1 MSLAESYRTPGPQ
14 YLVAGR
20 YRLKSRIGG
29 GGMGTVWLA
38 RDQLLDR
45 DVAVKQVLSTEG
57 LSDDSADNARKRAMR
72 EGRIAA
78 KLGHRNAI
86 AMHDVAL
93 DRGEPWLVMEYLP
106 SRSIAQILY
115 SAGTLDVTES
125 AKIGAQVADAMT
137 EAHAAGIVH
146 RDIKPGN
153 ILISESGR
161 NVGLVKLTDFG
172 ISRAKDDITLTQ
184 TGVITGTPAYF
195 APEVARG
202 AEPSEASDV
211 YSLGATVYTMVEGE
225 PPFGVDDNSLV
236 MLHKVARA
244 QINPMKRAGAL
255 EPVLL
260 HMLEPSPTKRITM
273 AQARDELIAVA
284 SGGRASADQVLTSL
298 IPRASGVT
306 TLPPQTPHGAGPGQS
321 SQPDSARP
329 GGFPSARPASDRRNP
344 GTSVAAGWQTPA
356 SPHRHHTLV
365 SSTPPF
371 QSGQYPSGQYPSGQ
385 YQGEHYPIDPYA
397 SLPPSQRAS
406 GTSPTTLALAV
417 LGFFVVLAV
426 VIVLAIV
433 LMR

>member
-1 MSLAESYRTPGPQ
+1 
-14 YLVAGR
+14 
-20 YRLKSRIGG
+20 
-29 GGMGTVWLA
+29 MGTVWLA

-78 KLGHRNAI
+78 KLAHRNAI

-106 SRSIAQILY
+106 SRSIAQILH
-115 SAGTLDVTES
+115 SSGTLEVTEA

-161 NVGLVKLTDFG
+161 NAGLVKLTDFG
-172 ISRAKDDITLTQ
+172 ISRAKDDVSLTQ

-202 AEPSEASDV
+202 AEPSEASAV
-211 YSLGATVYTMVEGE
+211 YSLGATIYTMVEGE

-244 QINPMKRAGAL
+244 QINPMTRAGAL
-255 EPVLL
+255 ESVLL
-260 HMLEPSPTKRITM
+260 QMLEPSPKKRITM
-273 AQARDELIAVA
+273 SQARDELVAAA
-284 SGGRASADQVLTSL
+284 SGGHASADQVLTSL
-298 IPRASGVT
+298 IPRSGVA
-306 TLPPQTPHGAGPGQS
+306 TLPPHPRTDPGVGARQGQPHSGRS
-321 SQPDSARP
+321 
-329 GGFPSARPASDRRNP
+329 ASDYPAAAFRSTPSRP
-344 GTSVAAGWQTPA
+344 TSSGGASVAGGWQTSQSAAP
-356 SPHRHHTLV
+356 STHRDHTLV
-365 SSTPPF
+365 SSTPHF
-371 QSGQYPSGQYPSGQ
+371 PSEMYS
-385 YQGEHYPIDPYA
+385 
-397 SLPPSQRAS
+397 SPPPRQHSS
-406 GTSPTTLALAV
+406 GTSSTALAAAV
-417 LGFFVVLAV
+417 FVFFVVLAIV
-426 VIVLAIV
+426 VVLAIA

>member
-1 MSLAESYRTPGPQ
+1 
-14 YLVAGR
+14 
-20 YRLKSRIGG
+20 
-29 GGMGTVWLA
+29 
-38 RDQLLDR
+38 
-45 DVAVKQVLSTEG
+45 
-57 LSDDSADNARKRAMR
+57 
-72 EGRIAA
+72 
-78 KLGHRNAI
+78 
-86 AMHDVAL
+86 
-93 DRGEPWLVMEYLP
+93 
-106 SRSIAQILY
+106 
-115 SAGTLDVTES
+115 
-125 AKIGAQVADAMT
+125 MT

-161 NVGLVKLTDFG
+161 NAGLVKLTDFG
-172 ISRAKDDITLTQ
+172 ISRAKDDVSLTQ

-298 IPRASGVT
+298 IPRASGAA
-306 TLPPQTPHGAGPGQS
+306 TLPPQTPHGAANAGLGQT

-329 GGFPSARPASDRRNP
+329 GGFPSGRPSDRRTS
-344 GTSVAAGWQTPA
+344 GASVATGWQTPP
-356 SPHRHHTLV
+356 SQPRHHTLV

-371 QSGQYPSGQYPSGQ
+371 PSGQYPSGQYPSGQ

-397 SLPPSQRAS
+397 SLPPSQRSS
-406 GTSPTTLALAV
+406 GTSPTALALAV
-417 LGFFVVLAV
+417 LAFFVVLAV

>member
-1 MSLAESYRTPGPQ
+1 MSLGADNYRVPGPQ

-20 YRLKSRIGG
+20 YRLRSRIGG

-57 LSDDSADNARKRAMR
+57 LSEDSAENIRQRAMR

-78 KLGHRNAI
+78 KLSHRNAI

-106 SRSIAQILY
+106 SRSIAQILH
-115 SAGTLDVTES
+115 ATGTLGVTEA
-125 AKIGAQVADAMT
+125 AKIGAQVADAMI

-153 ILISESGR
+153 ILITESGR
-161 NVGLVKLTDFG
+161 TAGLVKLTDFG
-172 ISRAKDDITLTQ
+172 ISRAKDDVTLTQ

-211 YSLGATVYTMVEGE
+211 YSLGATIYTMVEGE

-236 MLHKVARA
+236 MLHRVARA
-244 QINPMKRAGAL
+244 QINPMTKAGAL

-260 HMLEPSPTKRITM
+260 RMLEPSPTKRITM
-273 AQARDELIAVA
+273 TDARDELIRVA
-284 SGGRASADQVLTSL
+284 AGGRGSADQVLTSL
-298 IPRASGVT
+298 LPTPATVARVAPVARGPR
-306 TLPPQTPHGAGPGQS
+306 
-321 SQPDSARP
+321 SQPPTGHPPMGSGWQPMNAAGAHEHTLMSTP
-329 GGFPSARPASDRRNP
+329 AMPSAP
-344 GTSVAAGWQTPA
+344 
-356 SPHRHHTLV
+356 V
-365 SSTPPF
+365 SAPP
-371 QSGQYPSGQYPSGQ
+371 
-385 YQGEHYPIDPYA
+385 PYV
-397 SLPPSQRAS
+397 SNGYLPPSIPPPQRSS
-406 GTSPTTLALAV
+406 GTSPTALAV
-417 LGFFVVLAV
+417 TVFAFFVVLAGV
-426 VIVLAIV
+426 LVLAIA
-433 LMR
+433 LIR